1 MLLSCM
7 VSGQLTPMK
16 APTSDTFKEFEIM
29 RAPSMRS
36 VKLND
41 QTTLQTL
48 AGGAIIKQGGTI
60 FHSDSAV
67 INPTTHIIE
76 AFGNIHINQGDTIH
90 TYSQYLKYLGVEKIA
105 YLKKNVKLTDG
116 KGTLTTQDLD
126 YNMETG
132 IGNFYT
138 GGRVVEGK
146 SVITSKEGTY
156 YSDTRDVYFKK
167 NVEVKDDKNYIR
179 TDSLLY
185 NMESKVSSFIT
196 KTYIKNNQVEI
207 NTTQGSYDLKTGNAF
222 FTERT
227 SVKDSTGRI
236 YTANYMALDDFSG
249 NAQMEGNAVII
260 DTANNFT
267 LFANQ
272 IFLNKK
278 NNSFL
283 ATRKPVLMIKQ
294 KNDSTYIAGDTIFS
308 GIKTKIEFEKSQ
320 LQKDSVRKN
329 TNVQQDK
336 KVSEFVKDSLPKE
349 IFHPSKSDS
358 LSNLDSLKSSTIKV
372 DSIKTELPK
381 TNPPPLV
388 KPTGKPQT
396 GGKYS
401 GQSEVNKEIPKEEWT
416 AAGDT
421 IRYFIAFHHV
431 KIYNDSLQSTSDS
444 MYFSTMDSVIR
455 LYYDPIIWSGN
466 TQITGDTVFL
476 FTKNQQPER
485 LYAFEKGMI
494 VNQTKEGFF
503 NQMAGKT
510 INGYFIDGKIN
521 LLTVKGSQA
530 ESIYYLQEEDQSYI
544 GMNRASGDVINLFFE
559 NDDLKKVNFL
569 NEINGVLFPMW
580 QIPAELK
587 NLKNFRWLDDKRPKN
602 KYELFE

>member
-1 MLLSCM
+1 
-7 VSGQLTPMK
+7 MK
-16 APTSDTFKEFEIM
+16 QPTSDTFKEFEIL
-29 RAPSMRS
+29 RAPSLRS
-36 VKLND
+36 QKLNE

-48 AGGAIIKQGGTI
+48 AGGVIIKQGGTI

-76 AFGNIHINQGDTIH
+76 AFGSIHINQGDTIH
-90 TYSQYLKYLGVEKIA
+90 TYSQYLKYLGVEKMA

-126 YNMETG
+126 YNMESG
-132 IGNFYT
+132 IGNFYS
-138 GGRVVEGK
+138 GGRVVENK

-156 YSDTRDVYFKK
+156 YSDTRDVFFKN
-167 NVEVKDDKNYIR
+167 NVVVKDDKNLIR

-185 NMESKVSSFIT
+185 NMESKVTSFVT
-196 KTYIKNNQVEI
+196 KTYIKNDEVTI
-207 NTTQGSYDLKTGNAF
+207 NTTQGSYDLKTGNAY
-222 FTERT
+222 FTQRT

-249 NAQMEGNAVII
+249 NAQLEGNAVII

-267 LFANQ
+267 LLANQ

-278 NNSFL
+278 NYSFL

-294 KNDSTYIAGDTIFS
+294 KDDSTYIAGDTIFS
-308 GIKTKIEFEKSQ
+308 GIKTKMEFEENIRQ
-320 LQKDSVRKN
+320 NDSIRKN
-329 TNVQQDK
+329 TNAQQDL
-336 KVSEFVKDSLPKE
+336 KVKQFVNDSLPSDSSLMPKQETPELNKEGNTEKFPLPKDSLPHSEVKAPPLMKPSGKFGQTNTEKNNQSEPDSLPKE
-349 IFHPSKSDS
+349 MWKAP
-358 LSNLDSLKSSTIKV
+358 
-372 DSIKTELPK
+372 
-381 TNPPPLV
+381 
-388 KPTGKPQT
+388 
-396 GGKYS
+396 
-401 GQSEVNKEIPKEEWT
+401 
-416 AAGDT
+416 GDT

-431 KIYNDSLQSTSDS
+431 KIYNDSLQSSADS

-455 LYYDPIIWSGN
+455 LYYDPVIWSGQ
-466 TQITGDTVFL
+466 TQITGDTIFL

-494 VNQTKEGFF
+494 VNQTKEGFY

-521 LLTVKGSQA
+521 QLTIKGSQS
-530 ESIYYLQEEDQSYI
+530 ESIYFLQEEDQSYI
-544 GMNRASGDVINLFFE
+544 GMNRASGDVINLYFA
-559 NDDLKKVNFL
+559 NDDLKKVTFL

-587 NLKNFRWLDDKRPKN
+587 FLKNFRWLDDRRPKN